1 MFIALM
7 VLMLLLSMIGM
18 TVMHYSVLWGIL
30 VCLCAVVLTVLYLV
44 LLKKLPFVLK
54 NGIMWGGFLICLVFF
69 VMMKPQTSG
78 YQLNGYMEDMIKVEK
93 MINRGDKK
101 AEKTLEKMKDKY
113 GETDAIMG
121 LYASLC
127 LSDEDLE
134 GAYDYMNRYSDR
146 SSREYYQR
154 MEVLYMLDSTRDTSG
169 YLYGLYEE
177 AADRYLDWEYM
188 QRMAGAANFEKKYYD
203 KAEYYLLSAIA
214 LDDQDEM
221 AYYYLGAVYFE
232 KGHFEDCKKYFYKA
246 LECGVSDEVKSWIA
260 WYVERME

>member
-7 VLMLLLSMIGM
+7 MLMLLLSMIGM

-30 VCLCAVVLTVLYLV
+30 VCLCAGVLTVLYLV
-44 LLKKLPFVLK
+44 LLKKLPSVLK
-54 NGIMWGGFLICLVFF
+54 NGIMWGGFLLCLVFF

-78 YQLNGYMEDMIKVEK
+78 YQLTGYMEDMIKVEK
-93 MINRGDKK
+93 IINRGDKK
-101 AEKTLEKMKDKY
+101 AEKTLDKMKDKY
-113 GETDAIMG
+113 GETDAIKG

-134 GAYDYMNRYSDR
+134 GAYGYMNRYSDR
-146 SSREYYQR
+146 SSR
-154 MEVLYMLDSTRDTSG
+154 
-169 YLYGLYEE
+169 
-177 AADRYLDWEYM
+177 
-188 QRMAGAANFEKKYYD
+188 
-203 KAEYYLLSAIA
+203 EYYLLSAIA

-221 AYYYLGAVYFE
+221 EYYYLGAVYFE
-232 KGHFEDCKKYFYKA
+232 KGHFDDCKKYFYKA